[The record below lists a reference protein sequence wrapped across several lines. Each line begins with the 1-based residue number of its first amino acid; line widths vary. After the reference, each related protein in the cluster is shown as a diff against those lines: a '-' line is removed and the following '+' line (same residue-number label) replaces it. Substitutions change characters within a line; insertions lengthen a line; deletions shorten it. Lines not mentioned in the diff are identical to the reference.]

1 MSRKKTIRSGF
12 LLLLAAFIWG
22 IAFVAQSVGME
33 HLGPFSFGTARFLL
47 GSVVLLPLVAFRRK
61 QNRKKNVTPAGA
73 KITWIAGICC
83 GLALGVATAFQQMG
97 LKYTTVGKAGFITTL
112 YMIIVPIMGV
122 FLKKKVPVK
131 VWICAIIASI
141 GMYLLCMSE
150 TFQIGRGDILVFVCA
165 ILFSIHIL
173 VIDHFSPLADGVE
186 ISCIQFLI
194 AGVFSL
200 VMALLF
206 EHPQMTDFL
215 MSWLPIAYAGI
226 MSSGVAYTLQMIGQK
241 DMDPTAASL
250 LLSMES
256 TFSVLAGWILL
267 NQKLTFK
274 ELVGCALMFF
284 AVILV
289 QLPEKQPRSE

>member
-1 MSRKKTIRSGF
+1 MFNRKAIRSGF

-33 HLGPFSFGTARFLL
+33 HLGPFSFGMARFFL
-47 GSVVLLPLVAFRRK
+47 GSIVLLPLVVFRRR
-61 QNRKKNVTPAGA
+61 QNRKKGIKPAGK
-73 KITWIAGICC
+73 KITWMAGICC
-83 GLALGVATAFQQMG
+83 GLALGVATSFQQMG

-112 YMIIVPIMGV
+112 YIIIVPILGV
-122 FLKKKVPVK
+122 FLKKKVRGR
-131 VWICAIIASI
+131 VWICAGIAAV

-150 TFQIGRGDILVFVCA
+150 SLHIGKGDLLVFVCA

-173 VIDHFSPLADGVE
+173 VIDYFSPLADGVE

-200 VMALLF
+200 AMMLLF
-206 EHPQMTDFL
+206 EHPQITDFTV
-215 MSWLPIAYAGI
+215 SWLPIAYAGI
-226 MSSGVAYTLQMIGQK
+226 MSSGVAYTLQIIGQK

-256 TFSVLAGWILL
+256 TFSVLAGWAIL
-267 NQKLTFK
+267 NQKLTLR
-274 ELVGCALMFF
+274 ELAGCVLMFI

-289 QLPEKQPRSE
+289 QLPEKKHSNA

>member
-1 MSRKKTIRSGF
+1 MFNRKAIRSGF

-33 HLGPFSFGTARFLL
+33 HLGPFSFGMARFFL
-47 GSVVLLPLVAFRRK
+47 GSIVLLPLVAFRRK
-61 QNRKKNVTPAGA
+61 QNRKKGITPAGK
-73 KITWIAGICC
+73 KITWTAGICC
-83 GLALGVATAFQQMG
+83 GLALGVATSFQQMG

-112 YMIIVPIMGV
+112 YIIIVPILGV
-122 FLKKKVPVK
+122 FLKKKVRGR
-131 VWICAIIASI
+131 VWICAGIAAV

-150 TFQIGRGDILVFVCA
+150 SLHIGKGDLLVFVCA

-173 VIDHFSPLADGVE
+173 VIDYFSPLADGVE

-200 VMALLF
+200 IMMLLF
-206 EHPQMTDFL
+206 EHPQITDFTV
-215 MSWLPIAYAGI
+215 SWLPIAYAGI
-226 MSSGVAYTLQMIGQK
+226 MSSGVAYTLQIIGQK

-256 TFSVLAGWILL
+256 TFSVLAGWAIL
-267 NQKLTFK
+267 NQKLTLR
-274 ELVGCALMFF
+274 ELAGCVLMFI

-289 QLPEKQPRSE
+289 QLPEKKHSNA

>member
-1 MSRKKTIRSGF
+1 MFNRKAIRSGF

-33 HLGPFSFGTARFLL
+33 HLGPFSFGMARFFL
-47 GSVVLLPLVAFRRK
+47 GSIVLLPLVVFRRR
-61 QNRKKNVTPAGA
+61 QNRKKGITPAGK

-83 GLALGVATAFQQMG
+83 GLALGVATSFQQMG

-112 YMIIVPIMGV
+112 YIIIVPILGV
-122 FLKKKVPVK
+122 FLKKKVRGR
-131 VWICAIIASI
+131 VWICAGIAAV

-150 TFQIGRGDILVFVCA
+150 SLHIGKGDLLVFVCA

-173 VIDHFSPLADGVE
+173 VIDYFSPLADGVE

-200 VMALLF
+200 IMMLLF
-206 EHPQMTDFL
+206 EHPQIMDFTV
-215 MSWLPIAYAGI
+215 SWLPIAYAGI
-226 MSSGVAYTLQMIGQK
+226 MSSGVAYTLQIIGQK

-256 TFSVLAGWILL
+256 TFSVLAGWAIL
-267 NQKLTFK
+267 NQKLTLR
-274 ELVGCALMFF
+274 ELAGCVLMFI

-289 QLPEKQPRSE
+289 QLPEKKHSNA

>member
-1 MSRKKTIRSGF
+1 MFNRKAIRSGF

-33 HLGPFSFGTARFLL
+33 HLGPFSFGMARFFL
-47 GSVVLLPLVAFRRK
+47 GSIVLLPLVVFRRR
-61 QNRKKNVTPAGA
+61 QNRKKGIKAAGK
-73 KITWIAGICC
+73 KITWMAGICC
-83 GLALGVATAFQQMG
+83 GLALGVATSFQQMG

-112 YMIIVPIMGV
+112 YIIIVPIFGV
-122 FLKKKVPVK
+122 FLKKKVRGR
-131 VWICAIIASI
+131 VWICAGIAAV

-150 TFQIGRGDILVFVCA
+150 SLHIGKGDLLVFVCA

-173 VIDHFSPLADGVE
+173 VIDYFSPLADGVE
-186 ISCIQFLI
+186 ISCIQFLT

-200 VMALLF
+200 VMMLLF
-206 EHPQMTDFL
+206 EHPQITDF
-215 MSWLPIAYAGI
+215 MVSWLPIAYAGI
-226 MSSGVAYTLQMIGQK
+226 MSSGVAYTLQIIGQK

-256 TFSVLAGWILL
+256 TFSVLAGWVIL
-267 NQKLTFK
+267 NQKLTLR
-274 ELVGCALMFF
+274 ELAGCALMFI

-289 QLPEKQPRSE
+289 QLPEKKHSNA

>member
-1 MSRKKTIRSGF
+1 MFNRKAIRSGF

-33 HLGPFSFGTARFLL
+33 HLGPFSFGMARFFL
-47 GSVVLLPLVAFRRK
+47 GSIVLLPLVVFRRR
-61 QNRKKNVTPAGA
+61 QNRKKGITPAGK
-73 KITWIAGICC
+73 KITWVAGICC
-83 GLALGVATAFQQMG
+83 GLALGVATSFQQMG

-112 YMIIVPIMGV
+112 YIIIVPILGV
-122 FLKKKVPVK
+122 FLKKKVRGR
-131 VWICAIIASI
+131 VWICAGIAAV

-150 TFQIGRGDILVFVCA
+150 SLHIGKGDLLVFVCA

-173 VIDHFSPLADGVE
+173 VIDYFSPLADGVE
-186 ISCIQFLI
+186 ISCIQFLT

-200 VMALLF
+200 VMMLLF
-206 EHPQMTDFL
+206 EHPQITDFTV
-215 MSWLPIAYAGI
+215 SWLPIAYAGI
-226 MSSGVAYTLQMIGQK
+226 MSSGVAYTLQIIGQK

-256 TFSVLAGWILL
+256 TFSVLAGWAIL
-267 NQKLTFK
+267 NQKLTLR
-274 ELVGCALMFF
+274 ELAGCVLMFI

-289 QLPEKQPRSE
+289 QLPEKKHSNA

>member
-1 MSRKKTIRSGF
+1 MFNRKAIRSGF

-33 HLGPFSFGTARFLL
+33 HLGPFSFGMARFFL
-47 GSVVLLPLVAFRRK
+47 GSIVLLPLVVFRRR
-61 QNRKKNVTPAGA
+61 QNRKKGIKPAGK
-73 KITWIAGICC
+73 KITWMAGICC
-83 GLALGVATAFQQMG
+83 GLALGVATSFQQMG

-112 YMIIVPIMGV
+112 YIIIVPILGV
-122 FLKKKVPVK
+122 FLKKKVRGR
-131 VWICAIIASI
+131 VWICAGIAAV

-150 TFQIGRGDILVFVCA
+150 SFHIGKGDLLVFVCA

-173 VIDHFSPLADGVE
+173 VIDYFSPLADGVE
-186 ISCIQFLI
+186 ISCIQFLT

-200 VMALLF
+200 VMMLLF
-206 EHPQMTDFL
+206 EHPQITDF
-215 MSWLPIAYAGI
+215 MVSWLPIAYAGI
-226 MSSGVAYTLQMIGQK
+226 MSSGVAYTLQIIGQK

-256 TFSVLAGWILL
+256 TFSVLAGWAIL
-267 NQKLTFK
+267 NQKLTLR
-274 ELVGCALMFF
+274 ELAGCVLMFI

-289 QLPEKQPRSE
+289 QLPEKKHSNA

>member
-1 MSRKKTIRSGF
+1 MFNRKAIRSGF

-33 HLGPFSFGTARFLL
+33 HLGPFSFGMARFFL
-47 GSVVLLPLVAFRRK
+47 GSIVLLPLVVFRRR
-61 QNRKKNVTPAGA
+61 QNRKKGITPAGK

-83 GLALGVATAFQQMG
+83 GLALGVATSFQQMG

-112 YMIIVPIMGV
+112 YIIIVPILGV
-122 FLKKKVPVK
+122 FLKKKVRGR
-131 VWICAIIASI
+131 VWICAGIAAV

-150 TFQIGRGDILVFVCA
+150 SLHIGKGDLLVFVCA

-173 VIDHFSPLADGVE
+173 VIDYFSPLADGVE

-200 VMALLF
+200 IMMLLF
-206 EHPQMTDFL
+206 EHPQITDFTI
-215 MSWLPIAYAGI
+215 SWLPIAYAGI
-226 MSSGVAYTLQMIGQK
+226 MSSGVAYTLQIIGQK

-256 TFSVLAGWILL
+256 TFSVLAGWAIL
-267 NQKLTFK
+267 NQKLTLR
-274 ELVGCALMFF
+274 ELAGCVLMFI

-289 QLPEKQPRSE
+289 QLPEKKHSNA

>member
-1 MSRKKTIRSGF
+1 MFNRKAIRSGF

-33 HLGPFSFGTARFLL
+33 HLGPFSFGMARFFL
-47 GSVVLLPLVAFRRK
+47 GSIVLLPLVVFRRR
-61 QNRKKNVTPAGA
+61 QNRKKGITPAGK
-73 KITWIAGICC
+73 KITWVAGICC
-83 GLALGVATAFQQMG
+83 GLALGVATSFQQMG

-112 YMIIVPIMGV
+112 YIIIVPILGV
-122 FLKKKVPVK
+122 FLKKKVCGR
-131 VWICAIIASI
+131 VWLCAGIAAV

-150 TFQIGRGDILVFVCA
+150 SLHIGKGDLLVFVCA

-173 VIDHFSPLADGVE
+173 VIDYFSPLADGVE
-186 ISCIQFLI
+186 ISCIQFLT

-200 VMALLF
+200 VMMLLF
-206 EHPQMTDFL
+206 EHPQITDFTV
-215 MSWLPIAYAGI
+215 SWLPIAYAGI
-226 MSSGVAYTLQMIGQK
+226 MSSGVAYTLQIIGQK

-256 TFSVLAGWILL
+256 TFSVLAGWAIL
-267 NQKLTFK
+267 NQKLTLR
-274 ELVGCALMFF
+274 ELAGCVLMFI

-289 QLPEKQPRSE
+289 QLPEKKHSNA

>member
-1 MSRKKTIRSGF
+1 MFNRKAIRSGF

-33 HLGPFSFGTARFLL
+33 HLGPFSFGMARFFL
-47 GSVVLLPLVAFRRK
+47 GSIVLLPLVVFRRR
-61 QNRKKNVTPAGA
+61 QNRKKGITPAGK

-83 GLALGVATAFQQMG
+83 GLALGVATSFQQMG

-112 YMIIVPIMGV
+112 YIIIVPILGV
-122 FLKKKVPVK
+122 FLKKKVRGR
-131 VWICAIIASI
+131 VWICAGIAAV

-150 TFQIGRGDILVFVCA
+150 SLHIGKGDLLVFVCA

-173 VIDHFSPLADGVE
+173 VIDYFSPLADGVE

-200 VMALLF
+200 IMMLLF
-206 EHPQMTDFL
+206 EHPQITDFTV
-215 MSWLPIAYAGI
+215 SWLPIAYAGI
-226 MSSGVAYTLQMIGQK
+226 MSSGVAYTLQIIGQK

-256 TFSVLAGWILL
+256 TFSVLAGWAIL
-267 NQKLTFK
+267 NQKLTLR
-274 ELVGCALMFF
+274 ELAGCVLMFI

-289 QLPEKQPRSE
+289 QLPEKKHSNA

>member
-1 MSRKKTIRSGF
+1 MFNRKAIRSGF

-33 HLGPFSFGTARFLL
+33 HLGPFSFGMARFFL
-47 GSVVLLPLVAFRRK
+47 GSIVLLPLVAFRRK
-61 QNRKKNVTPAGA
+61 QNRKKGITPAGK

-83 GLALGVATAFQQMG
+83 GLALGVATSFQQMG

-112 YMIIVPIMGV
+112 YIIIVPILGV
-122 FLKKKVPVK
+122 FLKKKVRGR
-131 VWICAIIASI
+131 VWICAGIAAV

-150 TFQIGRGDILVFVCA
+150 SLHIDKGDLLVFVCA

-173 VIDHFSPLADGVE
+173 VIDYFSPLADGVE

-200 VMALLF
+200 IMMMLF
-206 EHPQMTDFL
+206 EHPQITDFTA
-215 MSWLPIAYAGI
+215 SWLPIAYAGI
-226 MSSGVAYTLQMIGQK
+226 MSSGVAYTLQIIGQK

-256 TFSVLAGWILL
+256 TFSVLAGWVIL
-267 NQKLTFK
+267 NQKLTLR
-274 ELVGCALMFF
+274 ELAGCVLMFI

-289 QLPEKQPRSE
+289 QLPEKKHSNA